1 MFPDYPEIKR
11 KLQSN
16 FHKFVDIETQNDQ
29 LIKMFKKKPIYEG
42 KVLEITRVNG
52 DFESM
57 EFQPI
62 MVEFKIKPE
71 DLIEKGVDAYYSKIP
86 EVAEEMRKEKSKFL
100 IENVGEITSRTGNIV
115 NLNKPTGEWYLEA
128 LENGGISF
136 DEFGFSSM
144 PDIFV
149 NPKDY
154 DRIISDFSKLES
166 DPNIKQKIKE
176 IIESKRREWIDKEN
190 NRKLVD

>member
-11 KLQSN
+11 KLQIN

-29 LIKMFKKKPIYEG
+29 LIKVFKKKPIYEG
-42 KVLEITRVNG
+42 KILEITSVNG
-52 DFESM
+52 NSESI

-62 MVEFKIKPE
+62 MLEFKIKPE
-71 DLIEKGVDAYYSKIP
+71 DLIEKGVDAYYSKVP
-86 EVAEEMRKEKSKFL
+86 EVAEKMKKEKSKFL
-100 IENVGEITSRTGNIV
+100 IENIGETTKRAGNIV

-136 DEFGFSSM
+136 DESGHPSM

-149 NPKDY
+149 NSNDY
-154 DRIISDFSKLES
+154 DRIISDFSKLKS
-166 DPNIKQKIKE
+166 DPNIKVKIKE
-176 IIESKRREWIDKEN
+176 IIERKRREWIDKEN